1 MPNTRFYIL
10 TVTFAEAI
18 GMPDMPRK
26 SEFDLRVT
34 EQQPPG
40 SRNFTI
46 NGKPLT
52 ADQVQELLRLINAI
66 PTPVLL
72 SPTISLD
79 GRHFTLTV
87 LRGSSGIQVQWQNN
101 PPVGWE
107 CLLNLAEFIIG
118 LK

>member
-1 MPNTRFYIL
+1 
-10 TVTFAEAI
+10 
-18 GMPDMPRK
+18 MPDLPRK

-40 SRNFTI
+40 SRNFTL
-46 NGKPLT
+46 NGKPLSAPQT
-52 ADQVQELLRLINAI
+52 QELLRLINAI

-72 SPTISLD
+72 PPSISLD

-101 PPVGWE
+101 PPAGWE
-107 CLLNLAEFIIG
+107 CLLNLADYIVS
-118 LK
+118 LR